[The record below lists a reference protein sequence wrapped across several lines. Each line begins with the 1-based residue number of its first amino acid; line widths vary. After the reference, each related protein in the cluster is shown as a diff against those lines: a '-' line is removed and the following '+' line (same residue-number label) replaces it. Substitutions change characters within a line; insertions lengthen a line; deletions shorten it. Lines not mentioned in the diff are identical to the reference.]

1 MSRAPLIDLAMAYF
15 RRRGYT
21 IDRNAIMEGLSGL
34 PRSFDLVVSRGD
46 ERHPVWV
53 KDWKRTVGVNM
64 VINLDRASVDVGLS
78 RPIIVSEKFSGH
90 AKAYANRQAVT
101 LLTKREISR
110 RLR

>member
-1 MSRAPLIDLAMAYF
+1 MSRAPLIDLVTAYF

-21 IDRNAIMEGLSGL
+21 IERNAIMEGLSGL
-34 PRSFDLVVSRGD
+34 PRRFDLVVSKGD

-64 VINLDRASVDVGLS
+64 VINLDMASADVGLS

-90 AKAYANRQAVT
+90 AKAYANRQGVT
-101 LLTKREISR
+101 LLTKREIGR
-110 RLR
+110 RLT